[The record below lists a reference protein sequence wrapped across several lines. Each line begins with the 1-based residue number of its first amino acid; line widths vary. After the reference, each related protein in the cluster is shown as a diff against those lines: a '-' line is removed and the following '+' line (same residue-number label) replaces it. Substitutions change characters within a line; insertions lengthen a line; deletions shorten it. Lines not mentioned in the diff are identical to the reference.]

1 MKRVIATM
9 MAGLLTITLAG
20 CASDPEKSVVQ
31 EKNMEKMLEQ
41 AESNKDTSSYEQ
53 VREELKKKYETYKT
67 QIKDK
72 KRKVTVDVDAKVEVP
87 EVEKLSVYRVS
98 QKKIDQDLLDKV
110 RKELTPDITYYDGRK
125 AEART
130 KSILA
135 REIKEIE
142 RWIAEAEKSKDT
154 AMAEEYREDL
164 KKLKEEYK
172 TAPDQVKLTD
182 YPLDNKIQSI
192 KKLFDS
198 DPKDTFYSWLHEL
211 HGSGDVFY
219 GVSDGKE
226 GTRHELFMQN
236 SENYGNCLRYACGKN
251 GQAAHI
257 YAADVGSDIPYTVP
271 KKKGQ
276 EPDFTKSGIEAAK
289 GQSFTAKCV
298 DNEPLTISEEE
309 AERKIMTL
317 MDRLGLSDY
326 QCYEKGLCSQ
336 LVSGLDEGEGY
347 EYRDVYR
354 FMFLRKL
361 DNVFVNNLTGFKF
374 SDGWQGTEY
383 VKKMWE
389 NETLVA
395 AVNDSGIVDFYYLS
409 PLAIDKKVVEE
420 SRIKSFDEIRDTFE
434 KMVVI
439 ENAIKESGNEQDAK
453 VSVKVTDVKLVYS
466 RISEKDSFDTG
477 LVVPVWNFEG
487 TTVDEFGDQRTGTVL
502 SINAIDGS
510 VINQE
515 LGY

>member
-1 MKRVIATM
+1 MKRAIAM
-9 MAGLLTITLAG
+9 AMAGILTITLAG
-20 CASDPEKSVVQ
+20 CAENPEKSVVK
-31 EKNMEKMLEQ
+31 EKSMEKMLEQ
-41 AESNKDTSSYEQ
+41 AESKDNSNTYEQ
-53 VREELKKKYETYKT
+53 VKEELKKKYETYKT

-72 KRKVTVDVDAKVEVP
+72 KLKVTVDVDAKVEVP

-98 QKKIDQDLLDKV
+98 QKKISQDFLDKV
-110 RKELTPDITYYDGRK
+110 RKELTPDTIYYDGRMK
-125 AEART
+125 DAMTKSVVAKEIKATEKYLAEA
-130 KSILA
+130 K
-135 REIKEIE
+135 
-142 RWIAEAEKSKDT
+142 KSKDT
-154 AMAEEYREDL
+154 VVVEEYSEQLEEL
-164 KKLKEEYK
+164 KKKYK
-172 TAPDQVKLTD
+172 TVPDQITLTD
-182 YPLDNKIQSI
+182 YPIDNKIQSI

-226 GTRHELFMQN
+226 GVQHELFMQN
-236 SENYGNCLRYACGKN
+236 SENYGNCLRYRCGKN
-251 GQAAHI
+251 GQASHI

-271 KKKGQ
+271 KKEGG
-276 EPDFTKSGIEAAK
+276 EPDFTKSGIEGEK
-289 GQSFTAKCV
+289 GQPFTAKGV
-298 DNEPLTISEEE
+298 DNEPLTLSEQE
-309 AERKIMTL
+309 AEEKVNAL
-317 MDRLGLSDY
+317 MGRLGLSDY
-326 QCYEKGLCSQ
+326 QCYEKNLCSQ
-336 LVSGLDEGEGY
+336 LVSGVDEGE
-347 EYRDVYR
+347 EFKYRDVYQ
-354 FMFLRKL
+354 FMFLRKI
-361 DNVFVNNLTGFKF
+361 DNVFVNNLTGFKY

-389 NETLVA
+389 NEMVIV

-409 PLAIDKKVVEE
+409 PLTIDKTVVEK
-420 SRIKSFDEIRDTFE
+420 SQIKSFEEIRDTFE
-434 KMVVI
+434 KMVVV

-453 VSVKVTDVKLVYS
+453 VSIKVTDVKLVYS

-487 TTVDEFGDQRTGTVL
+487 TMVDEFGDQRTGTVL

>member
-1 MKRVIATM
+1 MKRIIAMTM
-9 MAGLLTITLAG
+9 VGVLVVTLAG
-20 CASDPEKSVVQ
+20 CAENPEKSVVQ

-41 AESNKDTSSYEQ
+41 AESKDDTSSYEQ
-53 VREELKKKYETYKT
+53 VREEVEKEYETYKT
-67 QIKDK
+67 QIRDK
-72 KRKVTVDVDAKVEVP
+72 KMKVTVDVDAKVEIP
-87 EVEKLSVYRVS
+87 EVQKLSVYRVS
-98 QKKIDQDLLDKV
+98 QRKISQDFLDKV
-110 RKELTPDITYYDGRK
+110 RKALTPDITYYDGRK
-125 AEART
+125 EDART
-130 KSILA
+130 KSVVA
-135 REIKEIE
+135 AEIKGVE
-142 RWIAEAEKSKDT
+142 RWLAEAKKSKDT
-154 AMAEEYREDL
+154 AMVEEYNEELRE
-164 KKLKEEYK
+164 LKEDYK
-172 TAPDQVKLTD
+172 TAPDQVNLTD
-182 YPLDNKIQSI
+182 YPSDNKIQSI

-219 GVSDGKE
+219 GVSDGKD
-226 GTRHELFMQN
+226 GSRHKLFMQN
-236 SENYGNCLRYACGKN
+236 SENYGNCLRYVSGKN
-251 GQAAHI
+251 GQADHI
-257 YAADVGSDIPYTVP
+257 YAADVGSDIPYMVP
-271 KKKGQ
+271 KGEGQ
-276 EPDFTKSGIEAAK
+276 EPDFTKSGIEAEK
-289 GQSFTAKCV
+289 GQPFTAKCV
-298 DNEPLTISEEE
+298 DNEPLTLSEEE
-309 AERKIMTL
+309 AEEKAETL
-317 MDRLGLSDY
+317 LEQLGLSDY

-336 LVSGLDEGEGY
+336 LAGEMNSGEEFQ
-347 EYRDVYR
+347 YRDVYR

-389 NETLVA
+389 SEAVVV

-409 PLAIDKKVVEE
+409 PLDIDKTVVEK

-453 VSVKVTDVKLVYS
+453 VSIKVTDVKLVYS
-466 RISEKDSFDTG
+466 RISEKNSFDTG

-502 SINAIDGS
+502 SINSIDGS

>member
-1 MKRVIATM
+1 MRRMIAM
-9 MAGLLTITLAG
+9 AMAGILTITLAG
-20 CASDPEKSVVQ
+20 CADNPEKSVVQ
-31 EKNMEKMLEQ
+31 EKDMEKMLEQ
-41 AESNKDTSSYEQ
+41 AESKDDSSSYEQ
-53 VREELKKKYETYKT
+53 VKEELTKNYETYKT

-72 KRKVTVDVDAKVEVP
+72 KLKVTVDVDAKVEVP

-98 QKKIDQDLLDKV
+98 QKKISQDFLDKV
-110 RKELTPDITYYDGRK
+110 RKELTPDTTYYDGRMK
-125 AEART
+125 DART
-130 KSILA
+130 KSIVA
-135 REIKEIE
+135 REIKGIE
-142 RWIAEAEKSKDT
+142 RSLAEAKKSKDT
-154 AMAEEYREDL
+154 DMVEEYSEELEEL
-164 KKLKEEYK
+164 KKEYK
-172 TAPDQVKLTD
+172 TVPDQVTLTD

-226 GTRHELFMQN
+226 GTQHELFLQN
-236 SENYGNCLRYACGKN
+236 SENYGNCLRYQCGKN
-251 GQAAHI
+251 GQASHI

-271 KKKGQ
+271 KREGK
-276 EPDFTKSGIEAAK
+276 EPDFTKSESEAAK
-289 GQSFTAKCV
+289 GQGFTAKCV
-298 DNEPLTISEEE
+298 DNEPLTISEEA
-309 AERKIMTL
+309 AEKKVTTFFGQ
-317 MDRLGLSDY
+317 LGLIDY
-326 QCYEKGLCSQ
+326 QCYEKSLCSQ
-336 LVSGLDEGEGY
+336 LVSGMDEGEEY
-347 EYRDVYR
+347 KYRDVYQ

-389 NETLVA
+389 NETVIV

-409 PLAIDKKVVEE
+409 PLTIDKTVVEK
-420 SRIKSFDEIRDTFE
+420 SRIKSFNEIRDTFE
-434 KMVVI
+434 KMVVV

-453 VSVKVTDVKLVYS
+453 VSIKVTDVKLVYS